1 MKVVNIPV
9 AGKDMEL
16 DVCCSCQEI
25 WFDPKELAALPV
37 YMPPPAEELPPEAR
51 EALAIHQVER
61 IARESEAEKAE
72 DALPNNVWEF
82 LAAVCGFPVKSE
94 SVADGRSYVTWG
106 AVLLCVA
113 VFILTGCG
121 SAGDIQAWGFIPAEP
136 LRRGGLTI
144 LTSMLLV
151 ELDGLNRRGL
161 VVKGDCGIGK
171 TLGVRILAA
180 RFKWAVVS
188 AVDYAAAFVERGQ
201 GAFDDLADGLDF
213 FGDAPEVLVIDD
225 LGAEPP
231 TVRRYG
237 DERNVLAYV
246 LERRYRIGFQRDGS
260 RTVVTT
266 NLTDAEIVRR
276 YGARI
281 SDRLNEMA
289 DFVCVSGP
297 SLRK

>member
-1 MKVVNIPV
+1 MGLENGFVKLSVP
-9 AGKDMEL
+9 A
-16 DVCCSCQEI
+16 
-25 WFDPKELAALPV
+25 ELAELKALCTPRTS
-37 YMPPPAEELPPEAR
+37 PEPRPASVA
-51 EALAIHQVER
+51 AVER
-61 IARESEAEKAE
+61 LFGETGYRPLVPKLYN
-72 DALPNNVWEF
+72 ALVGYG
-82 LAAVCGFPVKSE
+82 AA
-94 SVADGRSYVTWG
+94 
-106 AVLLCVA
+106 
-113 VFILTGCG
+113 
-121 SAGDIQAWGFIPAEP
+121 
-136 LRRGGLTI
+136 
-144 LTSMLLV
+144 